1 METATITNRRLKT
14 MRKFK
19 FKNPNDES
27 EQTAILTLVEDRG
40 DRVMVTCSI
49 CADLNLQPTFTYKK
63 SDLLKI

>member
-1 METATITNRRLKT
+1 